1 MFIIFTGSAVGF
13 KLDSLLKLA
22 DTRASTSKM
31 TLMHYLCKVCILFY
45 FLKFLDTFEYA
56 KIGVYV
62 FWGGWEAEDD

>member
-31 TLMHYLCKVCILFY
+31 TLMHYLCKVCIFF

-56 KIGVYV
+56 QIQVYV
-62 FWGGWEAEDD
+62 FWGMGGRR